1 MMKDLLVSGIDDGYF
16 PEKYKG
22 KKGKAP
28 LVSVTYN
35 GYKLIDVDIDFI
47 YVDGDEATLKFNNLR
62 KGEVLILYSIIVG
75 GFNYIIPSGK
85 YIIFYGKKP
94 NILEIDRALKLHFN
108 DKRREVILNYLSN
121 LVRVPTKKGSV
132 YINTNLEI
140 SNAINIIEFYQ
151 VNSKYP
157 EPIQTAHI
165 IGKGIGQH
173 VNSS

>member
-16 PEKYKG
+16 PVKYKG

-35 GYKLIDVDIDFI
+35 NYKIVDVDIDFI
-47 YVDGDEATLKFNNLR
+47 YVDGDEATIKFNNLR
-62 KGEVLILYSIIVG
+62 KGDVSILYSIIVG

-94 NILEIDRALKLHFN
+94 NIMEIDNALKLHFDN
-108 DKRREVILNYLSN
+108 ERRNVILYYLSN
-121 LVRVPTKKGSV
+121 LVKVPTKKGSV
-132 YINTNLEI
+132 YINTNLET
-140 SNAINIIEFYQ
+140 NEAINIIEFYQ
-151 VNSKYP
+151 INSKYP

-165 IGKGIGQH
+165 IGKGVGQH